1 MASNMKYRK
10 YLKSTPPDYT
20 PKFREGQ
27 RVRISEEGV
36 KCLIAKKGTM
46 GTVQH
51 CGLVVQVLVDGC
63 KEIAAYW
70 PDYWD
75 AA

>member
-1 MASNMKYRK
+1 MSRK
-10 YLKSTPPDYT
+10 KLLRHTPPTYT

-27 RVRISEEGV
+27 RVRISAEGI
-36 KCLIAKKGTM
+36 KYQIAKKGTM
-46 GTVQH
+46 GTVEH
-51 CGLVVQVLVDGC
+51 CGLVVQVKIDGQND
-63 KEIAAYW
+63 IAAYW